1 MDIVY
6 ETAVSVIEDYKE
18 RIDDISECYGYDFKQ
33 WRYSKWTADEIS
45 SLTERSSTITCRISG
60 PGCARKAPELSSMS
74 GRSRTPSRSI
84 ITRTGTVNGWS
95 PTCGSPTG
103 SCSSATMSVIISGR

>member
-33 WRYSKWTADEIS
+33 RSYSKWTADEILR
-45 SLTERSSTITCRISG
+45 SLYENHFTPPLVVIENFKDKMKCYSQFNIIFSIAYDTAQDII
-60 PGCARKAPELSSMS
+60 ELF
-74 GRSRTPSRSI
+74 
-84 ITRTGTVNGWS
+84 
-95 PTCGSPTG
+95 
-103 SCSSATMSVIISGR
+103 